1 MSKKFFFNQKEKTI
15 LAIKRAEEF
24 YILGKEDYSE
34 ENELFYLS
42 KIKPKGL
49 KNIDGSC
56 YMNSTLQCFYYI

>member
-1 MSKKFFFNQKEKTI
+1 LSKKFFFNQKEKTI

-42 KIKPKGL
+42 KIKPK
-49 KNIDGSC
+49 
-56 YMNSTLQCFYYI
+56 

>member
-1 MSKKFFFNQKEKTI
+1 
-15 LAIKRAEEF
+15 
-24 YILGKEDYSE
+24 LGKEDYSE

-42 KIKPKGL
+42 KIKPKWL